1 VGKTSF
7 PKQNSSTRSSRTF
20 LAVEG
25 RGEVGMRVDVLVRLE
40 LAMKLKFEK

>member
-1 VGKTSF
+1 MRKSSL

-25 RGEVGMRVDVLVRLE
+25 RGEMGMGVYILEGEVGTYE
-40 LAMKLKFEK
+40 MKV